1 MVPVRTSTSNR
12 ILLKYNCLD
21 IVVLDLSQYVDYFWP
36 PLCFLCSDCDQF
48 MCALSDHAGVDVE
61 IEPLTLANIR
71 ESLIQQEDTII
82 YALLQRAQFGFNSPT
97 YDNSSFSTPGFNGS
111 LLQFMLKETE
121 HLHAKVSTK
130 FPYLCC
136 YICLCGISGGLMSG
150 SLREGPSLCCS
161 SRLHLFL
168 SSSIVSKTF
177 KKQLGMVSH
186 VMASHNMPSSF
197 MKHRKK

>member
-1 MVPVRTSTSNR
+1 
-12 ILLKYNCLD
+12 
-21 IVVLDLSQYVDYFWP
+21 
-36 PLCFLCSDCDQF
+36 

-97 YDNSSFSTPGFNGS
+97 YDNSSFSTPGFDGS

-136 YICLCGISGGLMSG
+136 YICVCGISGGLIPG
-150 SLREGPSLCCS
+150 SLREGPSLCCL

-168 SSSIVSKTF
+168 SSSIVSETF
-177 KKQLGMVSH
+177 KNQLGMVSQ
-186 VMASHNMPSSF
+186 VMAWHNMPSSF
-197 MKHRKK
+197 MKYRNKGKKDDSMLPPAWIMVLL